1 MNVAA
6 GIRLDLSSL
15 SSRNRQ
21 ALRKLMARI
30 SEASYRRGF
39 QQGAYMALRGEADD
53 KSASR
58 LRHTRSLD
66 VSPRGESYAR
76 DRGRPAVERFGMEYG
91 DLAEVG
97 LTGDPLRVKPLEIV
111 RIEREA
117 LP

>member
-15 SSRNRQ
+15 PARDRQ

-39 QQGAYMALRGEADD
+39 QQGVYMTLRGETDAARAD
-53 KSASR
+53 AI
-58 LRHTRSLD
+58 RHTVSLD

-76 DRGRPAVERFGMEYG
+76 DRGRSSFQRFRMEFG
-91 DLAEVG
+91 DLEAVG
-97 LTGDPLRVKPLEIV
+97 LTGDASRIKPLEIV
-111 RIEREA
+111 RIEAEMWR
-117 LP
+117 

>member
-15 SSRNRQ
+15 PARDRR

-39 QQGAYMALRGEADD
+39 QQGVFMVGRGETNEARAN
-53 KSASR
+53 K
-58 LRHTRSLD
+58 LRWTVSLD

-76 DRGRPAVERFGMEYG
+76 DRGRPSVERFDMEYG
-91 DLAEVG
+91 DLEGVG
-97 LTGDPLRVKPLEIV
+97 LTGEPDRITPPEIV
-111 RIEREA
+111 RIEARFCR
-117 LP
+117 

>member
-15 SSRNRQ
+15 SARDRQ
-21 ALRKLMARI
+21 ALRKLMARV

-39 QQGAYMALRGEADD
+39 QQGAYMALRGQADD
-53 KSASR
+53 ESASR
-58 LRHTRSLD
+58 LRHTLSLD

-76 DRGRPAVERFGMEYG
+76 DRGRPSVERFAMEYG

-97 LTGDPLRVKPLEIV
+97 LTGDPLRVKPESLV
-111 RIEREA
+111 AVERKA
-117 LP
+117 RP